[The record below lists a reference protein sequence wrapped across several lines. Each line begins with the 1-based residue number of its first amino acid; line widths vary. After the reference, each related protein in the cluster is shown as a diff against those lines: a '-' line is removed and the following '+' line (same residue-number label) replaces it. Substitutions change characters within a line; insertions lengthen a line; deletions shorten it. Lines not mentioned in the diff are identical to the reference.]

1 MGSRSSKRT
10 DPHSSIAPA
19 ERGGIQKSGGEIAG
33 LPAGYGELLG
43 EIKARIARSRIEAAL
58 AANHVLIDLYWHI
71 GRSIVERQKLQGW
84 GKSVVER
91 LAADIQSAF
100 PGISGFSRQ
109 NIWTMRAFYLAYTKE
124 ITILLRP
131 VRELPD
137 ANLSQP
143 VRELN
148 GVILPQP
155 VAESNGENLPSAMKQ
170 IPWGHNLELIF
181 KLKDPAIRLWYAQKT
196 LEHGWSRAVLVHQIK
211 SRLYER
217 QGSVVTNFDAALPPA
232 QSDLAK
238 QAIKDPYVFDFLT
251 MSGDAAERDL
261 ERGLVEHI
269 RKFLLELGVGFAFVG
284 SQYHIEVAGDDFYID
299 LLFYHLRLR
308 CFVVID
314 LKAGAF
320 KPEDAG
326 KMSFYLAAVD
336 DALRH
341 PDDEPSI
348 GIILCG
354 TKKRLIA
361 EYALRNMS
369 APIGVSE
376 YRLAT
381 TLPEDLKGSL
391 PSVEELESELRKS
404 RER

>member
-1 MGSRSSKRT
+1 MGSKSSKRT
-10 DPHSSIAPA
+10 DPRSSIAPA
-19 ERGGIQKSGGEIAG
+19 ERGVIQKSDGGIAG

-58 AANHVLIDLYWHI
+58 AANHALIDLYWHI
-71 GRSIVERQKLQGW
+71 GRSIVERQKLHGW
-84 GKSVVER
+84 GKAVVVR
-91 LAADIQSAF
+91 LAADIQAAF
-100 PGISGFSRQ
+100 PGIPGFSQ
-109 NIWTMRAFYLAYTKE
+109 NNIWRMRAFYLAYAE
-124 ITILLRP
+124 GVINLARP
-131 VRELPD
+131 VQDLSAAPLP
-137 ANLSQP
+137 
-143 VRELN
+143 V
-148 GVILPQP
+148 
-155 VAESNGENLPSAMKQ
+155 KQ
-170 IPWGHNLELIF
+170 LPWGQNIEL
-181 KLKDPAIRLWYAQKT
+181 LQRLRDPVQRFWYAEKT
-196 LEHGWSRAVLVHQIK
+196 LEHGWSRAMLVHQIK
-211 SRLYER
+211 SRLHER
-217 QGSVVTNFDAALPPA
+217 QGGAVTNFDAALPPA

-251 MSGDAAERDL
+251 MSADAAERDL
-261 ERGLVEHI
+261 ERGLIEHI

-308 CFVVID
+308 CFVVIE
-314 LKAGAF
+314 LKAGEF

-336 DALRH
+336 DTLRH
-341 PDDEPSI
+341 RDDTSTI

-361 EYALRNMS
+361 EYALRNLS

-381 TLPEDLKGSL
+381 TLPDDMKGSL

-404 RER
+404 RDR

>member
-109 NIWTMRAFYLAYTKE
+109 NIWTMRAFYLAYTE
-124 ITILLRP
+124 EVTILLRP

>member
-1 MGSRSSKRT
+1 MGHKSSKRT
-10 DPHSSIAPA
+10 DPRSSIVPV
-19 ERGGIQKSGGEIAG
+19 EKGVIKKSGGGIAG

-84 GKSVVER
+84 GKSVVEQ
-91 LAADIQSAF
+91 LARDIQAAF
-100 PGISGFSRQ
+100 PGIPGFSQ
-109 NIWTMRAFYLAYTKE
+109 NNIWRMRAFYLAYTE
-124 ITILLRP
+124 EVTI
-131 VRELPD
+131 
-137 ANLSQP
+137 LSQP
-143 VRELN
+143 VTELD
-148 GVILPQP
+148 
-155 VAESNGENLPSAMKQ
+155 GENLRSAIKQ
-170 IPWGHNLELIF
+170 IPWGHNLQLIF
-181 KLKDPAIRLWYAQKT
+181 KLKDPARRLWYAQRAV
-196 LEHGWSRAVLVHQIK
+196 EHGWSRAVLVHQIK
-211 SRLYER
+211 SGLYER
-217 QGSVVTNFDAALPPA
+217 QGGAVTNFDAALPPA

-251 MSGDAAERDL
+251 MSADAAERDL
-261 ERGLVEHI
+261 ERGLIEHI

>member
-1 MGSRSSKRT
+1 MGSKSGKRKDSKSLIVPVEKSS
-10 DPHSSIAPA
+10 
-19 ERGGIQKSGGEIAG
+19 IQKSGGEVLG
-33 LPAGYGELLG
+33 PPAGYGDLLG

-71 GRSIVERQKLQGW
+71 GRAIVERQQVQGW

-91 LAADIQSAF
+91 LATDIQAAF
-100 PGISGFSRQ
+100 PGISGFSPR
-109 NIWTMRAFYLAYTKE
+109 NVWRVRAFYLAYTEGVK
-124 ITILLRP
+124 ILSRP
-131 VRELPD
+131 VTEL
-137 ANLSQP
+137 S
-143 VRELN
+143 
-148 GVILPQP
+148 GVILPRP
-155 VAESNGENLPSAMKQ
+155 VAELNGENLPPAMKQ
-170 IPWGHNLELIF
+170 IPWGHNSVLL
-181 KLKDPAIRLWYAQKT
+181 DRLQDSAQRIWYAQKT
-196 LEHGWSRAVLVHQIK
+196 LEYGWSRAVLVHQIK

-217 QGSVVTNFDAALPPA
+217 EGNAVTNFAAALPPS

-251 MSGDAAERDL
+251 ISGDAAERDL

-269 RKFLLELGVGFAFVG
+269 RRFLLELHVGFAFVG
-284 SQYHIEVAGDDFYID
+284 SQYHIEVADDDFYID

-336 DALRH
+336 DTLRH
-341 PDDEPSI
+341 PDDKPTI
-348 GIILCG
+348 GIVLCG

-391 PSVEELESELRKS
+391 PSVEALESELRKS
-404 RER
+404 RGR

>member
-1 MGSRSSKRT
+1 
-10 DPHSSIAPA
+10 
-19 ERGGIQKSGGEIAG
+19 
-33 LPAGYGELLG
+33 
-43 EIKARIARSRIEAAL
+43 
-58 AANHVLIDLYWHI
+58 
-71 GRSIVERQKLQGW
+71 
-84 GKSVVER
+84 
-91 LAADIQSAF
+91 
-100 PGISGFSRQ
+100 
-109 NIWTMRAFYLAYTKE
+109 MR
-124 ITILLRP
+124 
-131 VRELPD
+131 
-137 ANLSQP
+137 
-143 VRELN
+143 
-148 GVILPQP
+148 
-155 VAESNGENLPSAMKQ
+155 Q

-181 KLKDPAIRLWYAQKT
+181 KLKDRARRLWYAQKA

-217 QGSVVTNFDAALPPA
+217 QGAAVTNFDTVLPPA

-238 QAIKDPYVFDFLT
+238 STIKDPYVFDFLT
-251 MSGDAAERDL
+251 MSADAAERDL

-284 SQYHIEVAGDDFYID
+284 SQYHIEVAGDDFYVD

-308 CFVVID
+308 CFVVIE
-314 LKAGAF
+314 LKAGEF

-336 DALRH
+336 DTLKH
-341 PDDEPSI
+341 HDDKPTI
-348 GIILCG
+348 GIVLCG

-381 TLPEDLKGSL
+381 TLPEDLKGNL

-404 RER
+404 RDR

>member
-1 MGSRSSKRT
+1 
-10 DPHSSIAPA
+10 
-19 ERGGIQKSGGEIAG
+19 
-33 LPAGYGELLG
+33 
-43 EIKARIARSRIEAAL
+43 
-58 AANHVLIDLYWHI
+58 
-71 GRSIVERQKLQGW
+71 
-84 GKSVVER
+84 
-91 LAADIQSAF
+91 
-100 PGISGFSRQ
+100 
-109 NIWTMRAFYLAYTKE
+109 
-124 ITILLRP
+124 
-131 VRELPD
+131 
-137 ANLSQP
+137 
-143 VRELN
+143 
-148 GVILPQP
+148 
-155 VAESNGENLPSAMKQ
+155 MKQ
-170 IPWGHNLELIF
+170 IPWGHNSEL
-181 KLKDPAIRLWYAQKT
+181 LDRLQDSARRLWYARKT
-196 LEHGWSRAVLVHQIK
+196 MEYGWSRAVLVHQIK
-211 SRLYER
+211 SGLYER
-217 QGSVVTNFDAALPPA
+217 QGGAVTNFDAALPPA

-261 ERGLVEHI
+261 ERGLIAQI

-336 DALRH
+336 DTLRH
-341 PDDEPSI
+341 RDDTSTI

-381 TLPEDLKGSL
+381 TLPEDLKGNL
-391 PSVEELESELRKS
+391 PSVEELESELRKP
-404 RER
+404 RDR

>member
-1 MGSRSSKRT
+1 MGSKSSKRT
-10 DPHSSIAPA
+10 ESRSSVVPV
-19 ERGGIQKSGGEIAG
+19 EKGVSKKSGGGIAG

-58 AANHVLIDLYWHI
+58 AANHVLIDMYWHI

-91 LAADIQSAF
+91 LARDIQAAF
-100 PGISGFSRQ
+100 PEISGFSRN
-109 NIWTMRAFYLAYTKE
+109 NIWRMRAFYLAYTE
-124 ITILLRP
+124 EVTNLARP
-131 VRELPD
+131 VQDSSASNAPIPVKQLPWGQNIELLQRLRD
-137 ANLSQP
+137 P
-143 VRELN
+143 VRR
-148 GVILPQP
+148 
-155 VAESNGENLPSAMKQ
+155 
-170 IPWGHNLELIF
+170 F
-181 KLKDPAIRLWYAQKT
+181 WYAQEA
-196 LEHGWSRAVLVHQIK
+196 LEHGWSRAVLVQQIK

-217 QGSVVTNFDAALPPA
+217 QGNAVTNFEAALPPP

-269 RKFLLELGVGFAFVG
+269 RKLLLELGIGFAFVG
-284 SQYHIEVAGDDFYID
+284 SQYHLEIGGDDYYID

-326 KMSFYLAAVD
+326 KMGFYLAAVD
-336 DALRH
+336 DNLRH
-341 PDDEPSI
+341 PDDKPSI

-354 TKKRLIA
+354 TRKKLIA
-361 EYALRNMS
+361 EYALRNS
-369 APIGVSE
+369 NAPIGVSE
-376 YRLAT
+376 YRMAT
-381 TLPEDLKGSL
+381 ALPDDLKKNL
-391 PSVEELESELRKS
+391 PSVEELEKELGKEG
-404 RER
+404 ER

>member
-1 MGSRSSKRT
+1 MGSKSRKRTESRSSVVPVEEGVSK
-10 DPHSSIAPA
+10 
-19 ERGGIQKSGGEIAG
+19 KSGGGIAG

-58 AANHVLIDLYWHI
+58 AANHALIDLYWHI
-71 GRSIVERQKLQGW
+71 GRSIVERQKIQGW

-91 LAADIQSAF
+91 LARDIQAAF
-100 PGISGFSRQ
+100 PGISGFSRN
-109 NIWTMRAFYLAYTKE
+109 NIWRMRAFYLAYTE
-124 ITILLRP
+124 EVTNLARP
-131 VRELPD
+131 VQDSSASNAPIPVKQLPWGQNIELLQRLRD
-137 ANLSQP
+137 P
-143 VRELN
+143 VRR
-148 GVILPQP
+148 
-155 VAESNGENLPSAMKQ
+155 
-170 IPWGHNLELIF
+170 F
-181 KLKDPAIRLWYAQKT
+181 WYAQEA
-196 LEHGWSRAVLVHQIK
+196 LEHGWSRAVLVHQIT

-217 QGSVVTNFDAALPPA
+217 QGNAVTNFEAALPPS

-269 RKFLLELGVGFAFVG
+269 RKLLLELGVGFAFVG
-284 SQYHIEVAGDDFYID
+284 SQYHLEIGGDDYYID

-326 KMSFYLAAVD
+326 KMGFYLAAVD
-336 DALRH
+336 DNLRH
-341 PDDEPSI
+341 PDDKSSI

-354 TKKRLIA
+354 TRKKLTA
-361 EYALRNMS
+361 EYALRNS
-369 APIGVSE
+369 NAPIGVSE
-376 YRLAT
+376 YRTAT
-381 TLPEDLKGSL
+381 ALPDDLKKNL
-391 PSVEELESELRKS
+391 PSVEELEKELGKEG
-404 RER
+404 ER

>member
-1 MGSRSSKRT
+1 MASRSSKRT
-10 DPHSSIAPA
+10 DPHSSIAPT
-19 ERGGIQKSGGEIAG
+19 ERGVIQKSGGEIAG

-71 GRSIVERQKLQGW
+71 GRSIVDRQKLQGW

-91 LAADIQSAF
+91 LATDIQSAF

-109 NIWTMRAFYLAYTKE
+109 NIWTMRAFYLAYTE
-124 ITILLRP
+124 EVTILLRP

-148 GVILPQP
+148 GENRPQ
-155 VAESNGENLPSAMKQ
+155 AMKQ
-170 IPWGHNLELIF
+170 IPWGHHLQLIF
-181 KLKDPAIRLWYAQKT
+181 KLKDPARRLWYAQRAV
-196 LEHGWSRAVLVHQIK
+196 EYGWSRAVLVHQIK
-211 SRLYER
+211 SGLYER
-217 QGSVVTNFDAALPPA
+217 QGGAVTNFDAALPPA

-284 SQYHIEVAGDDFYID
+284 SQYHIEIAGDDFYID

-326 KMSFYLAAVD
+326 KMSFYLAAVEDTLKHHD
-336 DALRH
+336 DK
-341 PDDEPSI
+341 PTI
-348 GIILCG
+348 GIVLCG

-404 RER
+404 RDR

>member
-1 MGSRSSKRT
+1 MGSKSSKRT
-10 DPHSSIAPA
+10 ESRSSIVPA
-19 ERGGIQKSGGEIAG
+19 ERSVLQKSWGGIAG

-91 LAADIQSAF
+91 LARDIQAAF
-100 PGISGFSRQ
+100 PGISGFSRN
-109 NIWTMRAFYLAYTKE
+109 NIWRMRAFYMAYTE
-124 ITILLRP
+124 EVTNLARP
-131 VRELPD
+131 VQDSSASNAPIPVKQLPWGQNIELLQRLRD
-137 ANLSQP
+137 P
-143 VRELN
+143 VRR
-148 GVILPQP
+148 
-155 VAESNGENLPSAMKQ
+155 
-170 IPWGHNLELIF
+170 F
-181 KLKDPAIRLWYAQKT
+181 WYAQEA
-196 LEHGWSRAVLVHQIK
+196 LEHGWSRAVLVHQIT

-217 QGSVVTNFDAALPPA
+217 QGNAVTNFEAALPPS

-269 RKFLLELGVGFAFVG
+269 RKLLLELGVGFAFVG
-284 SQYHIEVAGDDFYID
+284 SQYHLEIGGDDYYID

-326 KMSFYLAAVD
+326 KMGFYLAAVD
-336 DALRH
+336 DNLRH
-341 PDDEPSI
+341 PDDKSSI

-354 TKKRLIA
+354 TRKKLTA
-361 EYALRNMS
+361 EYALRNS
-369 APIGVSE
+369 NAPIGVSE
-376 YRLAT
+376 YRTAT
-381 TLPEDLKGSL
+381 ALPDDLKKNL
-391 PSVEELESELRKS
+391 PSVEELEKELGKEG
-404 RER
+404 ER

>member
-1 MGSRSSKRT
+1 
-10 DPHSSIAPA
+10 
-19 ERGGIQKSGGEIAG
+19 
-33 LPAGYGELLG
+33 
-43 EIKARIARSRIEAAL
+43 
-58 AANHVLIDLYWHI
+58 
-71 GRSIVERQKLQGW
+71 
-84 GKSVVER
+84 
-91 LAADIQSAF
+91 
-100 PGISGFSRQ
+100 
-109 NIWTMRAFYLAYTKE
+109 
-124 ITILLRP
+124 
-131 VRELPD
+131 
-137 ANLSQP
+137 
-143 VRELN
+143 
-148 GVILPQP
+148 
-155 VAESNGENLPSAMKQ
+155 
-170 IPWGHNLELIF
+170 
-181 KLKDPAIRLWYAQKT
+181 
-196 LEHGWSRAVLVHQIK
+196 
-211 SRLYER
+211 
-217 QGSVVTNFDAALPPA
+217 
-232 QSDLAK
+232 
-238 QAIKDPYVFDFLT
+238 

-314 LKAGAF
+314 LKTGAF

-336 DALRH
+336 GRLRH
-341 PDDEPSI
+341 RDDKPTI

-369 APIGVSE
+369 GPIGVSE

>member
-1 MGSRSSKRT
+1 MGSKSSKRT
-10 DPHSSIAPA
+10 ESRSSIVPA
-19 ERGGIQKSGGEIAG
+19 ERSVLQKSGGGIAG
-33 LPAGYGELLG
+33 LPAGYGDLLG
-43 EIKARIARSRIEAAL
+43 QIKARIARSRIEAAL

-84 GKSVVER
+84 GRSVVER
-91 LAADIQSAF
+91 LAMDIQSAF
-100 PGISGFSRQ
+100 PGIPGFSAL
-109 NIWTMRAFYLAYTKE
+109 NIWRMRAFYLAYTE
-124 ITILLRP
+124 DVTILSRP
-131 VRELPD
+131 MTEL
-137 ANLSQP
+137 
-143 VRELN
+143 E
-148 GVILPQP
+148 G
-155 VAESNGENLPSAMKQ
+155 PSVPRALKS
-170 IPWGHNLELIF
+170 IPWGHNLELLF
-181 KLKDPAIRLWYAQKT
+181 KLKDPARRFWYAQKA
-196 LEHGWSRAVLVHQIK
+196 LEYGWSLPVLVHQIK

-217 QGSVVTNFDAALPPA
+217 DGKAVTNFETALPPP

-238 QAIKDPYVFDFLT
+238 MAIKDPYVFDFLT

-326 KMSFYLAAVD
+326 KMSFYLGAVD
-336 DALRH
+336 DTLKHR
-341 PDDEPSI
+341 DDKPTI

-404 RER
+404 RDR

>member
-1 MGSRSSKRT
+1 MGSKSSKRK
-10 DPHSSIAPA
+10 DSKSSIVPA
-19 ERGGIQKSGGEIAG
+19 EKSVLRKSGGEIVG

-71 GRSIVERQKLQGW
+71 GRSIVERQKLQKW
-84 GKSVVER
+84 GRSVVEQ
-91 LAADIQSAF
+91 LAMDIQSAF
-100 PGISGFSRQ
+100 PGIPGFSAL
-109 NIWTMRAFYLAYTKE
+109 NIWRMRAFYLAYAE
-124 ITILLRP
+124 EVTILSRP
-131 VRELPD
+131 VTEL
-137 ANLSQP
+137 
-143 VRELN
+143 E
-148 GVILPQP
+148 G
-155 VAESNGENLPSAMKQ
+155 PSVPRALKS
-170 IPWGHNLELIF
+170 IPWGHNLELLF
-181 KLKDPAIRLWYAQKT
+181 KLKDPARRLWYAQKA
-196 LEHGWSRAVLVHQIK
+196 LEHGWSLPVLVQQIK
-211 SRLYER
+211 SKLYER
-217 QGSVVTNFDAALPPA
+217 QGAAVTNFDAALPPA

-261 ERGLVEHI
+261 ERGLIEHI

-284 SQYHIEVAGDDFYID
+284 SQYHIEIAGDDFYID

-308 CFVVID
+308 CFVVIE
-314 LKAGAF
+314 LKAGEF

-336 DALRH
+336 DTLKHR
-341 PDDEPSI
+341 DDTSTI

-354 TKKRLIA
+354 TKKRIIA
-361 EYALRNMS
+361 EYTLRNMS

-391 PSVEELESELRKS
+391 PSVEELESELRTS
-404 RER
+404 RDR

>member
-1 MGSRSSKRT
+1 MGSKSSKRN
-10 DPHSSIAPA
+10 DPKSSIVPI
-19 ERGGIQKSGGEIAG
+19 EKGVIKKSGGEVAG

-71 GRSIVERQKLQGW
+71 GRSIVERQKLQEW
-84 GKSVVER
+84 GRSVVER
-91 LAADIQSAF
+91 LAMDIQSAF
-100 PGISGFSRQ
+100 PGIPGFSAL
-109 NIWTMRAFYLAYTKE
+109 NIWRMRAFYLAYAQSV
-124 ITILLRP
+124 TILSRP
-131 VRELPD
+131 VTELGTPGVPL
-137 ANLSQP
+137 A
-143 VRELN
+143 VR
-148 GVILPQP
+148 
-155 VAESNGENLPSAMKQ
+155 S
-170 IPWGHNLELIF
+170 IPWGHNLELLF
-181 KLKDPAIRLWYAQKT
+181 KLKDPARRLWYAQKA
-196 LEHGWSRAVLVHQIK
+196 LEHGWSLPVLVQQIK
-211 SRLYER
+211 SELYER
-217 QGSVVTNFDAALPPA
+217 QGAAVTNFETALPPS

-261 ERGLVEHI
+261 ERGLVDHI

-308 CFVVID
+308 CFVVIE
-314 LKAGAF
+314 LKAGEF
-320 KPEDAG
+320 RPEDAG

-336 DALRH
+336 DTLRH
-341 PDDEPSI
+341 RDDTSTI
-348 GIILCG
+348 GIVLCG

-376 YRLAT
+376 YRLST

-391 PSVEELESELRKS
+391 PSVEELESQLRKS
-404 RER
+404 RDR

>member
-1 MGSRSSKRT
+1 
-10 DPHSSIAPA
+10 
-19 ERGGIQKSGGEIAG
+19 
-33 LPAGYGELLG
+33 
-43 EIKARIARSRIEAAL
+43 
-58 AANHVLIDLYWHI
+58 
-71 GRSIVERQKLQGW
+71 
-84 GKSVVER
+84 VVER

-100 PGISGFSRQ
+100 PGIRGFSAL
-109 NIWTMRAFYLAYTKE
+109 NIRRMRAFYLAYTEKV
-124 ITILLRP
+124 TILSWP
-131 VRELPD
+131 MTELEDPNVPR
-137 ANLSQP
+137 ALKN
-143 VRELN
+143 
-148 GVILPQP
+148 
-155 VAESNGENLPSAMKQ
+155 
-170 IPWGHNLELIF
+170 IPWSHNLELLF
-181 KLKDPAIRLWYAQKT
+181 KLKDPARRLWYAQKA
-196 LEHGWSRAVLVHQIK
+196 LEHGWSLPVMVQQIK
-211 SRLYER
+211 SELYER
-217 QGSVVTNFDAALPPA
+217 QGGAVTNFDAALPPA

-261 ERGLVEHI
+261 ERGLIEHI

-284 SQYHIEVAGDDFYID
+284 SQYHIEVAGDDFYVD

-320 KPEDAG
+320 KPEDVG

-336 DALRH
+336 DTLKHR
-341 PDDEPSI
+341 DDKPTI
-348 GIILCG
+348 GIVLCG

-381 TLPEDLKGSL
+381 TLPEDLKGNL

-404 RER
+404 RDR

>member
-1 MGSRSSKRT
+1 MENRSSKRT
-10 DPHSSIAPA
+10 ESRSSIVPV
-19 ERGGIQKSGGEIAG
+19 ENGVIQKSGGEVVG

-43 EIKARIARSRIEAAL
+43 EIKARIARSRVRAAV
-58 AANHVLIDLYWHI
+58 AANHAMIDLYWHI
-71 GRSIVERQKLQGW
+71 GRSIVERQKLHGW
-84 GKSVVER
+84 GKAVVER
-91 LAADIQSAF
+91 LAADIQAAF
-100 PGISGFSRQ
+100 PGISGFSRN
-109 NIWTMRAFYLAYTKE
+109 NIWRMRAFYLAYTKE
-124 ITILLRP
+124 VTILSRP
-131 VRELPD
+131 VTEL
-137 ANLSQP
+137 
-143 VRELN
+143 
-148 GVILPQP
+148 
-155 VAESNGENLPSAMKQ
+155 NGENLQPAMKQ
-170 IPWGHNLELIF
+170 IPWGHNLQLIF
-181 KLKDPAIRLWYAQKT
+181 KLKDPARRLWYAQRVV
-196 LEHGWSRAVLVHQIK
+196 EHGWSRAVLVHQIK

-217 QGSVVTNFDAALPPA
+217 QGSAVTNFDAALPPS

-238 QAIKDPYVFDFLT
+238 QVIKDPYVFDFLT
-251 MSGDAAERDL
+251 MSDDAAERDL

-269 RKFLLELGVGFAFVG
+269 RKFLLELGIGFAFVG

-336 DALRH
+336 DALKHR
-341 PDDEPSI
+341 DDKPTI
-348 GIILCG
+348 GIVLCG

-404 RER
+404 REG